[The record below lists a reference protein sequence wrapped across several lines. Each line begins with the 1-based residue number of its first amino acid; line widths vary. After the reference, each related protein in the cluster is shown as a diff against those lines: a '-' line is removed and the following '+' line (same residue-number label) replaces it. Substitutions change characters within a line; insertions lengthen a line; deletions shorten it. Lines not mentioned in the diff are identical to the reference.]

1 MDSTNPR
8 IEVHPDA
15 GALATTIAGE
25 LVSRLADAQAAGVVP
40 AVCLTGGSIADAVHR
55 EIARLGADSG
65 VDWNVVDFWWG
76 DERYVELD
84 SPDRLSTAAR
94 EAFLGPLGV
103 PEDRIHAY
111 PTPSTSASAD
121 EAAQA
126 YGDELRQS
134 PAHEFLVTM
143 LGVGPDGHIASLF
156 PGFPQLGADGIA
168 VGVTGSPKP
177 PPVRMS
183 LTFPALGH
191 SASVWFMVSGEGKA
205 DAVRHALADEGSVT
219 ETPARGVHG
228 TTETIWFLDHAAASL
243 I

>member
-1 MDSTNPR
+1 MDTTTPR

-15 GALATTIAGE
+15 SALATTIAGE

-103 PEDRIHAY
+103 PEGRIHEY
-111 PTPSTSASAD
+111 PTPSSSQSVD
-121 EAAQA
+121 EAARI

-156 PGFPQLGADGIA
+156 PGFPQLTADGIT

-177 PPVRMS
+177 PPLRMS

-191 SASVWFMVSGEGKA
+191 SASVWFMVSGDGKA
-205 DAVRHALADEGSVT
+205 EAVRHALAEEGSVT
-219 ETPARGVHG
+219 ETPARGVRG
-228 TTETIWFLDHAAASL
+228 TTETIWFLDQAAASQ

>member
-1 MDSTNPR
+1 MDTTTPR

-15 GALATTIAGE
+15 GALATAIAGE

-94 EAFLGPLGV
+94 GAFLGPLGV
-103 PEDRIHAY
+103 PEDRIHEY
-111 PTPSTSASAD
+111 PTPSSSQSVD
-121 EAAQA
+121 EAART

-156 PGFPQLGADGIA
+156 PGFPQLTADGIT

-177 PPVRMS
+177 PPLRMS

-191 SASVWFMVSGEGKA
+191 SASVWFMVSGDGKA
-205 DAVRHALADEGSVT
+205 EAVRHALAEEGSVT

-228 TTETIWFLDHAAASL
+228 TTETIWFLDQAAASQ